1 MAAVPTIG
9 RADQVAAVRPAS
21 ADAYAELL
29 YERLYDRIFGY
40 CLYQLGSREE
50 AEDAAQVTFV
60 QALRGLR
67 RGVVPRVEAAW
78 VFAIAKNVCLE
89 RHQVRGRRRAREVL
103 LDPADLD
110 LEAVEDEGHGEEA
123 AHLREALEHLPAAQR
138 EAVLLREWRGLSYRE
153 IATEMGLSLSA
164 VETLIFRARRSLAQE
179 LSETTGRS
187 RMAQGLL
194 FGPLAAALKVFGGP
208 AAKVVGAAA
217 LAAAA
222 LTGGVLVGSGPAD
235 APRRPAVEAP
245 PVASP
250 LDEPVFQ
257 RPAAAAQSVAGAQV
271 EERAKAKR
279 AEKKQGVETPR
290 GTEDPGRGGPG
301 PVDRVLQP
309 AEDLVNGVV
318 GGVVEPL
325 LDPALEPVEPVVD
338 EVEKTLDPVLDLVPP
353 LPQAQLP

>member
-1 MAAVPTIG
+1 VAAVPTIG
-9 RADQVAAVRPAS
+9 RADQAVAVRPAS
-21 ADAYAELL
+21 ADAYAEVL

-89 RHQVRGRRRAREVL
+89 RHQVRGKRRAREVL

-110 LEAVEDEGHGEEA
+110 LEAVEDDGHGEEA
-123 AHLREALEHLPAAQR
+123 GHLREALEHLPAAQR

-187 RMAQGLL
+187 RVAHGLL
-194 FGPLAAALKVFGGP
+194 LGPLAAAVKVFAGS
-208 AAKVVGAAA
+208 AAKVVVTAA
-217 LAAAA
+217 LAVAA
-222 LTGGVLVGSGPAD
+222 LTGGVLAGDSAD
-235 APRRPAVEAP
+235 PPRRPAVEAP
-245 PVASP
+245 PVGAP
-250 LDEPVFQ
+250 VTEPAFQ
-257 RPAAAAQSVAGAQV
+257 RPAAAGHAAADVKV

-279 AEKKQGVETPR
+279 SEKKQATDTP
-290 GTEDPGRGGPG
+290 GTEDPGTGGHSPAD
-301 PVDRVLQP
+301 PALLP

-318 GGVVEPL
+318 GGVVEPV
-325 LDPALEPVEPVVD
+325 LEPVEPLVD
-338 EVEKTLDPVLDLVPP
+338 DFERTLDPVLDLVPQ
-353 LPQAQLP
+353 LPQTQLP